1 MWTIQSCYHHQLRLT
16 FYCSHNTIP
25 EIERDSSILG
35 VVEGS
40 GGSAIP
46 KIECDGSIS
55 GVVEGNG
62 IARGLLRAVE

>member
-1 MWTIQSCYHHQLRLT
+1 
-16 FYCSHNTIP
+16 
-25 EIERDSSILG
+25 LG

-46 KIECDGSIS
+46 KIERDGSIS